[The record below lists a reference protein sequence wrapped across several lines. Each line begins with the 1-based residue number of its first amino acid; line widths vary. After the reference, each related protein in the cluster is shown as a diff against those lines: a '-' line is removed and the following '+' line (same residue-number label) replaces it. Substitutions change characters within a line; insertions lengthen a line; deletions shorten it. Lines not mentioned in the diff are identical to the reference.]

1 MSGLSKKELI
11 KIALK
16 LKNNIDEAEQLS
28 DYIDDLIAHCD
39 KEFLQGFV
47 RNLALSVQ
55 QNLEMPSFRE
65 NIVDDEN
72 ELVALVDF
80 ILGGDV

>member
-1 MSGLSKKELI
+1 MSGLSKKELV

-28 DYIDDLIAHCD
+28 DYIDALIAHCD
-39 KEFLQGFV
+39 KEFLRGFV
-47 RNLALSVQ
+47 RSLALSVQ

-72 ELVALVDF
+72 ELAALIDF
-80 ILGGDV
+80 VLGGDV